1 LSRLCLDL
9 GLEGNIAIL
18 VNEAIVDSFGPQV
31 LNSSDPFISL
41 RDVPSTKYELSA
53 AFLVLVLLFPCAGA
67 DLSRD

>member
-1 LSRLCLDL
+1 MSGLYLDL

-18 VNEAIVDSFGPQV
+18 VNEAIIDSFGPQV
-31 LNSSDPFISL
+31 LNSSDPLISL

-67 DLSRD
+67 DLSRG